1 MRCTRLARGGST
13 RYICRGTVSVL
24 QAGSARAKKKV
35 RGLTSKSHDRDL
47 ACERRSKEAEHS
59 KEAGREHL
67 ERASFRHLCTNTRG
81 RSAGWFGRPAC
92 WLRYSSGR
100 RVDHFALADATG
112 RAGKWNM
119 YWNGEKEDVG
129 LSAELLA
136 LFRAIRAPAGS
147 RSSVQYS
154 QRLLHR
160 EARGIHRFRGQ
171 RSREAR
177 EGCIAR
183 EGTTCLSAVPLLLPR
198 CPHGA

>member
-1 MRCTRLARGGST
+1 MVATSLASDDQRRQNT
-13 RYICRGTVSVL
+13 
-24 QAGSARAKKKV
+24 AKKQV
-35 RGLTSKSHDRDL
+35 ETISR
-47 ACERRSKEAEHS
+47 EPHS
-59 KEAGREHL
+59 GTFART
-67 ERASFRHLCTNTRG
+67 ARG

-100 RVDHFALADATG
+100 RVDHCALDDATG

-119 YWNGEKEDVG
+119 YCNGDREKEDVG

-160 EARGIHRFRGQ
+160 EARGMHRFRGQ
-171 RSREAR
+171 RSREVR